1 MVADILK
8 DSEDRMRKTVEVFR
22 RDMASMRAG
31 RATPAMLDKVLV
43 DYYGTPTP
51 INQMATVTTPEP
63 RLLVIQP
70 WDRGMVGAIEK
81 AIAKSDLGVTP
92 VSDGTVIR
100 ITLPQLTEARRAE
113 IVKQIRKKGEE
124 ERVAIR
130 NIRREANDL
139 LKQLEKDGEISED
152 ECRRAQDSIQKIT
165 DRFIEEI
172 DSILEAK
179 EKEIMEV

>member
-1 MVADILK
+1 MVSDILK
-8 DSEDRMRKTVEVFR
+8 DSEERMRKTVEVFR
-22 RDMASMRAG
+22 REMASLRAG
-31 RATPAMLDKVLV
+31 RATPAMLEKVLV

-51 INQMATVTTPEP
+51 INQMASITTPEP

-70 WDRGMVGAIEK
+70 WDRSMTGAIEK
-81 AIAKSDLGVTP
+81 AITKSDLGLTP

-113 IVKQIRKKGEE
+113 IVRQIRKKGEE

-139 LKQLEKDGEISED
+139 LKQMEKDGEISED
-152 ECRRAQDSIQKIT
+152 ECRRAQESIQKMT

-179 EKEIMEV
+179 EKEVMEV